1 MSLVLNVEILGEFK
15 KLTAATQGA
24 QNSLSGLQKKASGI
38 ARGIGRT
45 VGALGLTLGFAAM
58 VRGFKDATAAAE
70 QAQVAN
76 DRIDAI
82 AKSMNEFGNQAEQ
95 TTKRIKEYAESQS
108 LTLGV
113 DDEVI
118 KATQAK
124 LLTFREL
131 TKTANTM
138 NGSFDRATKA
148 SIDMAAAGFGSAESN
163 AVALGKALNDPIKG
177 VTALTRMGIQLTK
190 EQRNMVKAMVETR
203 EASAAVAVGLFED
216 ERAYNDFLK
225 AQVKAGEGAKETAKI
240 FKSQLTP
247 AQYDLFVQ
255 LKSTSDMLGAQ
266 DLILKEIESQVG
278 GTSAATVTA
287 AKRMEI
293 AFGEVQE
300 VLGAVLLP
308 ILEKFSA
315 WFVSILPH
323 LQKFFG
329 ALLTAL
335 DSPQVQKAFGSL
347 NTSLGNLGQSLGKL
361 FGITAGPEAT
371 GFVAFFTVLA
381 GILDGIVKAVD
392 AVVQSFTN
400 AFPMFKI
407 YSDLTRGIADNLVG
421 ISGYKAPAPTPTIPS
436 TFTGAGQGKNVT
448 ININKGN
455 VTAKEIAKAVNKGTK
470 VGGAPV
476 MDAATIRRIGA
487 R

>member
-24 QNSLSGLQKKASGI
+24 QNSLAGLQKKASGI
-38 ARGIGRT
+38 ARGIGRV
-45 VGALGLTLGFAAM
+45 VGALGLTLGFTAM
-58 VRGFKDATAAAE
+58 VQGFKDATAAAE
-70 QAQVAN
+70 EAKVAN

-82 AKSMNEFGNQAEQ
+82 AKSMNEFGNQTEKI
-95 TTKRIKEYAESQS
+95 TKRIKDYAEQQS
-108 LTLGV
+108 MSLGV

-131 TKTANTM
+131 TKTADKM

-190 EQRNMVKAMVETR
+190 EQRNMIKAMVETR

-216 ERAYNDFLK
+216 ERAYNDFIK
-225 AQVKAGEGAKETAKI
+225 AQVAAGESAKSTAK
-240 FKSQLTP
+240 FFRDNLTP
-247 AQYDLFVQ
+247 AQYELFVQ
-255 LKSTSDMLGAQ
+255 LKSTSDVLGAQ

-287 AKRMEI
+287 TEKMKI

-300 VLGAVLLP
+300 SLGQVLLP
-308 ILEKFSA
+308 LLESFSK
-315 WFVSILPH
+315 WFVDILPV
-323 LQKFFG
+323 LQAFFG
-329 ALLTAL
+329 ALVKAL
-335 DSPQVQKAFGSL
+335 DSDAVKKAFGSL
-347 NTSLGNLGQSLGKL
+347 GDALGKLGQSLGKL
-361 FGITAGPEAT
+361 FGITSGPEAN
-371 GFVAFFTVLA
+371 GFVSFFVVLA
-381 GILDGIVKAVD
+381 GILEGIVKTMNVLVD
-392 AVVQSFTN
+392 LFKNSM
-400 AFPMFKI
+400 PMFKL
-407 YSDLTRGIADNLVG
+407 YSDLTRGLSGGLVDL
-421 ISGYKAPAPTPTIPS
+421 SGYKAPTPTPSIPS
-436 TFTGAGQGKNVT
+436 FTGSNQTKQNVV

-455 VTAKEIAKAVNKGTK
+455 VTAKEIAKAVQKGTK
-470 VGGAPV
+470 SSGAPSIPS
-476 MDAATIRRIGA
+476 TSIRA
-487 R
+487 Q

>member
-24 QNSLSGLQKKASGI
+24 QNSLAGLGKKASGI
-38 ARGIGRT
+38 AKGIGRV
-45 VGALGLTLGFAAM
+45 VGALGLSLGFSAM
-58 VRGFKDATAAAE
+58 VRGFKDATNAAE

-82 AKSMNEFGNQAEQ
+82 AKSMNEFGNQAEK

-131 TKTANTM
+131 TKTADKM

-177 VTALTRMGIQLTK
+177 VTSLTRMGIQLTK

-216 ERAYNDFLK
+216 EKAYNDFSK
-225 AQVKAGEGAKETAKI
+225 AQVEAGANAKDIAKI
-240 FKSQLTP
+240 FKAELTP
-247 AQYDLFVQ
+247 AQYELFVQ

-293 AFGEVQE
+293 AFGEIQE
-300 VLGAVLLP
+300 VVGAVLLP

-315 WFVSILPH
+315 WTVSILPH

-329 ALLTAL
+329 AMLEAF
-335 DSPQVQKAFGSL
+335 DNAQVKAAFTRL
-347 NTSLGNLGQSLGKL
+347 ETSLGKL
-361 FGITAGPEAT
+361 GQSIGKLFGLTSTPEANGFVSFFTILADSINVVVRAIDLLVNAIKVAFPTFGLLSGIT
-371 GFVAFFTVLA
+371 
-381 GILDGIVKAVD
+381 
-392 AVVQSFTN
+392 S
-400 AFPMFKI
+400 
-407 YSDLTRGIADNLVG
+407 G
-421 ISGYKAPAPTPTIPS
+421 ISDYAISQVPKAIAPGKVSTPASATKPQ
-436 TFTGAGQGKNVT
+436 AVT

-455 VTAKEIAKAVNKGTK
+455 VTAKEIASAVNKGAKTT
-470 VGGAPV
+470 GSPSIQQIA
-476 MDAATIRRIGA
+476 IRRA
-487 R
+487 LK